1 MSSTLF
7 RFQAIGE
14 RGVIPGA
21 MVHFRQGR
29 APGVIYT
36 DKDMLIPARNPF
48 PANGLG
54 KVVAYLPTGAEF
66 EVTVTNPD
74 GSFIEQFNHTALPTG
89 SERIIERAEPEII
102 ETVVEVPVE
111 VEVIKEVQVSDP
123 ETEAR
128 LEQALA
134 DLEAVKAGIDART
147 VEEEAPAPAPEPAEN
162 YDEPPVEI
170 ADLIDP
176 SLTARQNLDA
186 LMAKFAAAK
195 NMEEYSRSNG
205 DMTAAMQHLKD
216 AERFESGIKWN
227 RAVLAEVV

>member
-36 DKDMLIPARNPF
+36 DKDMLIPARNPL

-89 SERIIERAEPEII
+89 SERIIERAEPEI
-102 ETVVEVPVE
+102 